1 VNPLAPIHSAVS
13 PFLAVISAMITPSIL
28 ILASGS
34 LVASTLTR
42 LARVVDRARILIDRI
57 PALRAAG
64 GDDELAAT
72 MRWLRMYLRRAE
84 LAERA
89 LQLYYFAIGL
99 FVAGSLAITIDDLTG
114 HALPWLAL
122 VLVVCGA
129 ACLFFGTAALVVETN
144 IATGTLRSEVE
155 HACGPEFA
163 RRPLP
168 GETAAAP

>member
-1 VNPLAPIHSAVS
+1 MNPLAPIHSTMS

-42 LARVVDRARILIDRI
+42 LARVVDRARILIERI
-57 PALRAAG
+57 PGLRASG
-64 GDDELAAT
+64 KDEDVATT
-72 MRWLRMYLRRAE
+72 MRWLRLYLRRAE

-99 FVAGSLAITIDDLTG
+99 FVAGSLAITIDDLTK
-114 HALPWLAL
+114 HSVPWLAL
-122 VLVVCGA
+122 LLVVAGA
-129 ACLFFGTAALVVETN
+129 ACLFFGTAALVLETN

-163 RRPLP
+163 RRPLRGGTP
-168 GETAAAP
+168 AVR